1 MEHYLGYE
9 TVCLFSL
16 FVEAIQSE
24 FDNVIAMNSQSCK
37 VLRHRE
43 AYNAYHRIILFEF
56 WQFYN
61 SHQKLKISFVQ
72 IYL

>member
-1 MEHYLGYE
+1 MITLEHYLGYE

-16 FVEAIQSE
+16 FVEALQSE
-24 FDNVIAMNSQSCK
+24 YDNVIALNSQSCK

-56 WQFYN
+56 W
-61 SHQKLKISFVQ
+61 
-72 IYL
+72 